1 MRVADRRD
9 DDAAAQPAE
18 NETRAVHAASQCP
31 HCAGTGWLSVAT
43 NAPELDGEARLAV
56 ECIVRRI
63 EVVDNHV
70 SERDAARLLG
80 RSAST
85 LKRRR
90 LTDRPIPCL
99 KYDGR
104 TRYRLADLAAFK
116 AARTVPEE

>member
-1 MRVADRRD
+1 MRQDIVVPS
-9 DDAAAQPAE
+9 DDAS
-18 NETRAVHAASQCP
+18 TGAVICP
-31 HCAGTGWLSVAT
+31 HCAGTGRLAHASD
-43 NAPELDGEARLAV
+43 APELDGVARLAV
-56 ECIVRRI
+56 ECIIRRI
-63 EVVDNHV
+63 QVVDDHV
-70 SERDAARLLG
+70 SERDAARLVG

-116 AARTVPEE
+116 AARTVPED